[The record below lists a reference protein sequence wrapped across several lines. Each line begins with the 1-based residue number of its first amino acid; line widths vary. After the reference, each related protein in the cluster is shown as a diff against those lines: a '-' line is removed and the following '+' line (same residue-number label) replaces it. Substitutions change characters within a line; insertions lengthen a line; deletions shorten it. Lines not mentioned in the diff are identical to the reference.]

1 MKELAIVAA
10 KVQAA
15 LDAAGI
21 PNCVIGGLAV
31 ARWGEARLTKDV
43 DLAALSGIGGETRVI
58 DCVLRVCHGRVS
70 DPRAF
75 ALRHRTLVVESGR
88 VPVDV
93 SLAALPFE
101 ARMMQRAS
109 SAEYA
114 EGVILR
120 TASAEDLVVMKV
132 FAGRPRDL
140 EDVRGIAVRQGSRLD
155 RRLVRT
161 ELLELSTLAERT
173 DLLPSFDQ
181 VLARAD
187 G

>member
-1 MKELAIVAA
+1 
-10 KVQAA
+10 
-15 LDAAGI
+15 
-21 PNCVIGGLAV
+21 
-31 ARWGEARLTKDV
+31 
-43 DLAALSGIGGETRVI
+43 
-58 DCVLRVCHGRVS
+58 
-70 DPRAF
+70 
-75 ALRHRTLVVESGR
+75 LRHRTLVVESGR

-101 ARMMQRAS
+101 TRMMQRAS

-114 EGVILR
+114 EGVMLR

-155 RRLVRT
+155 RSLVRT

>member
-21 PNCVIGGLAV
+21 PNCVTV
-31 ARWGEARLTKDV
+31 
-43 DLAALSGIGGETRVI
+43 
-58 DCVLRVCHGRVS
+58 
-70 DPRAF
+70 
-75 ALRHRTLVVESGR
+75 
-88 VPVDV
+88 
-93 SLAALPFE
+93 
-101 ARMMQRAS
+101 
-109 SAEYA
+109 
-114 EGVILR
+114 R

-161 ELLELSTLAERT
+161 ELLELSTLAKRT